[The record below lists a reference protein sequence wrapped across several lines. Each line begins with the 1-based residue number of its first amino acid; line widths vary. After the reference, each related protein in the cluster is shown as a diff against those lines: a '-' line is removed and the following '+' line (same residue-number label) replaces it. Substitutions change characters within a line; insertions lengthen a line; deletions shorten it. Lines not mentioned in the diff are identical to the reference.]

1 MKATVVNF
9 AVVLAWMSGS
19 TPTPAADC
27 KFTVGVVMELTG
39 TAGEYGQAAAKSV
52 ELAFRDLND
61 AGGVRGCRLTADIKD
76 SQSQASVAVDAA
88 NQLVQLE
95 RVPVIIGS
103 IISAVT
109 IPILT
114 SVTVPASVL
123 LVSPAASS
131 PKLTTLAREGKTG
144 GLFLRTITSDALQGT
159 AAAKYALDRGLR
171 RLAVI
176 YVNNDFGTDLYAEF
190 AKAYKAQG
198 GVIVDATR
206 YNERQSSYGSEAT
219 SAMAAP
225 SDGLYLI
232 ATPQDG
238 ATIARAWIS
247 QGGVRRFLL
256 NDGMNSA
263 DFISSVGA
271 KYLGDAYGTSSGT
284 SPTASTRYFNA
295 QYPAFA
301 HKDPASP
308 AADRAYDA
316 AAITGLAIA
325 AAAHADAA
333 GIRAAIAR
341 ITDPQGTPIYAGR
354 EEFAKGLALLQS
366 GKPIRYEGVIG
377 PVNFDAAGD
386 ITGPFRLWKIVGGVV
401 TTQGEMSAADVAAL
415 KARLGG

>member
-1 MKATVVNF
+1 
-9 AVVLAWMSGS
+9 
-19 TPTPAADC
+19 
-27 KFTVGVVMELTG
+27 MELTG

-52 ELAFRDLND
+52 EMAFRDLND

-76 SQSQASVAVDAA
+76 SQSQASVAIDAA

-114 SVTVPASVL
+114 SVTGPAKVL

-131 PKLTTLAREGKTG
+131 PKLTALGREGKTQ

-159 AAAKYALDRGLR
+159 AAARYALDRGLR

-176 YVNNDFGTDLYAEF
+176 YVNNDFGIDLYAEF
-190 AKAYKAQG
+190 ARAYKAQG
-198 GVIVDATR
+198 GVIVAATR

-219 SAMAAP
+219 SAMGAP
-225 SDGLYLI
+225 CDGLYLI
-232 ATPQDG
+232 STPVDG

-247 QGGVRRFLL
+247 QGGARRFLL

-263 DFISSVGA
+263 DFIASVGA
-271 KYLGDAYGTSSGT
+271 KYLADAYGTSSGT
-284 SPTASTRYFNA
+284 SPTAATRYFYE

-316 AAITGLAIA
+316 AALTGLAIA
-325 AAAHADAA
+325 AAEHPDAA
-333 GIRAAIAR
+333 GIRAAISR
-341 ITDPQGTPIYAGR
+341 VTDAQGTPIHAGR
-354 EEFAKGLALLQS
+354 EEFAKGLALVKS

-377 PVNFDAAGD
+377 PVSFDAAGD
-386 ITGPFRLWKIVGGVV
+386 VTGPFRLWKIVGGAV
-401 TTQGEMSAADVAAL
+401 TTQGEMSAAEVAGL
-415 KARLGG
+415 KAKLGG